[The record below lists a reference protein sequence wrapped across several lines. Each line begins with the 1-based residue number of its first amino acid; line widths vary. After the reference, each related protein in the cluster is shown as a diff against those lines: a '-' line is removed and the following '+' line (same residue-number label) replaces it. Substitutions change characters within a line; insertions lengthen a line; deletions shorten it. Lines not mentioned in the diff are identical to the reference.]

1 MDRVHKQNEMIA
13 RSLQTVAE
21 TAEVGDEITK
31 ELQRNREKIESSR
44 AKVCMYTQTFIEFI
58 YGIHTLF

>member
-1 MDRVHKQNEMIA
+1 VDRVHKQNEMIA

-44 AKVCMYTQTFIEFI
+44 AKVCKHLKNLGIYIYTHI
-58 YGIHTLF
+58 LF